1 MNEMN
6 IYSDKIYIFEGG
18 KLLNNKNNNNK
29 LYIILIGF
37 KANKNNIFK
46 QKEAI

>member
-6 IYSDKIYIFEGG
+6 ICSDKINIFEGG

-37 KANKNNIFK
+37 KANK
-46 QKEAI
+46 QK